1 MPPKRKP
8 RQSRR
13 RPSKVADQGLWV
25 KLWCSALGDPD
36 LDNLNIGDFGRACKL
51 MLFIRQHG
59 NSGCITLRRPSKV
72 LCSMLQLPDFEAFM
86 ALLERIPNVTVSG
99 NDDVTVSFRNWRKYQ
114 VDSSTERVRQ
124 WRERTRGVTENRNGK
139 RSEEKRSEEKR
150 KEVKKEKQGA
160 RRASLL
166 PDAEFLE
173 SLKSNP
179 AYRGINIEVELGK
192 LNAWLLLPRQVA
204 AGRTA
209 TRPTILSWLN
219 RCDRPVATMATKKD
233 SNYFGVRE
241 APIIKGKADG

>member
-1 MPPKRKP
+1 M
-8 RQSRR
+8 
-13 RPSKVADQGLWV
+13 
-25 KLWCSALGDPD
+25 
-36 LDNLNIGDFGRACKL
+36 
-51 MLFIRQHG
+51 
-59 NSGCITLRRPSKV
+59 
-72 LCSMLQLPDFEAFM
+72 
-86 ALLERIPNVTVSG
+86 
-99 NDDVTVSFRNWRKYQ
+99 
-114 VDSSTERVRQ
+114 
-124 WRERTRGVTENRNGK
+124 
-139 RSEEKRSEEKR
+139 KR

-204 AGRTA
+204 AGSTA

-233 SNYFGVRE
+233 SNYFGVRK